1 MTVIPELRKERGLF
15 QYKSDYIGE
24 EIVEEKA
31 REMQTLQAEITSL
44 YQQITDLNAEKDAA
58 KQTLE
63 AIAKDN
69 QQLKERISYF
79 ENMYV

>member
-1 MTVIPELRKERGLF
+1 MTVIPELGKERDLF
-15 QYKSDYIGE
+15 QYKSNHVGE
-24 EIVEEKA
+24 EFVEEKA

-58 KQTLE
+58 KQTVE